1 MWLWVVDS
9 CEINGSSITVAHI
22 HKARKIMANGVSI
35 FFFFFFFLLR
45 TNGVSYEHNNNSQ

>member
-22 HKARKIMANGVSI
+22 HKARKIMANGVS
-35 FFFFFFFLLR
+35 FFFFLLR
-45 TNGVSYEHNNNSQ
+45 TNGVNYEHNNNSQ